1 MGCAFGVA
9 TRPFSPYLHTLHI
22 VLIWEAIMPVDS
34 KCAITMP
41 LPELALQ
48 VTDVTPTIE
57 GSAAANER
65 ARFARARAKADAER
79 SLPRPNAKGETLL
92 QTGNPLEDTSDVAP
106 VVVGSVQTVDLSV
119 SRGPNNV
126 PTERR

>member
-9 TRPFSPYLHTLHI
+9 TRPFSPYLHALNI
-22 VLIWEAIMPVDS
+22 VLKWEAIMPVDL

-48 VTDVTPTIE
+48 VIDVTPTIE
-57 GSAAANER
+57 SSTAANER

-92 QTGNPLEDTSDVAP
+92 HTWSPLEDLSDVAP
-106 VVVGSVQTVDLSV
+106 VVVGSVKTVGLSV
-119 SRGPNNV
+119 PRGSDV
-126 PTERR
+126 PRERK